1 MKSPDK
7 KRGPPATGSRTG
19 PRARA
24 AQERQFID
32 PYQRGARPS
41 REPEA
46 GAGPERSPGRSAVVT
61 LEPDVARV
69 FRTSE
74 AVNEALRLVLRLARF
89 GAGRPA
95 FDRDRPAG
103 RAPGRPPGPFAPR
116 PAGPPRRGADRTETR
131 GERRPPA
138 RREPKFR
145 DSE

>member
-7 KRGPPATGSRTG
+7 KRGPPPTGSRTG

-24 AQERQFID
+24 AQDRQFSD
-32 PYQRGARPS
+32 PYQRGARPP
-41 REPEA
+41 REA
-46 GAGPERSPGRSAVVT
+46 DAASGGERSPARNAVVT
-61 LEPDVARV
+61 LEPDVARA

-89 GAGRPA
+89 GSARPA
-95 FDRDRPAG
+95 FERDRPAG
-103 RAPGRPPGPFAPR
+103 RPPGRPGPFAPR
-116 PAGPPRRGADRTETR
+116 PAGPPRRGAERNETR
-131 GERRPPA
+131 GDKRPPP